1 MENQYDTAAAMLAR
15 MQVWIAG
22 RKSRSTW
29 ENGVDNYA
37 ITLIW
42 NLMEYEENGYLTL
55 EDLTNETRL
64 TASMLNGAKDWQRPD
79 DEVAAWSVYNWGGCS
94 LIYDWD
100 IAKRLCT
107 ASELKRTHNGERRPN
122 VKEEW
127 LDVQARALYQA
138 AQLVKQA
145 ARMCA
150 FIDENGEPIP
160 RF

>member
-1 MENQYDTAAAMLAR
+1 MESQYDTAAAMLAR

-22 RKSRSTW
+22 RKSRSAW

-55 EDLTNETRL
+55 EDLTNENRL

-79 DEVAAWSVYNWGGCS
+79 YEVAAWNVYSWGGCS
-94 LIYDWD
+94 LIYDRD
-100 IAKRLCT
+100 IAERLCT